1 MIHQFRDKKQIIKR
15 KIIKRN
21 IIILSVFFVVSI
33 TGVFS
38 LFGNLFNY
46 IGWSIWKTEKVI
58 NDGLYDNNFLFRTK
72 ASISDENHDLIEEI
86 SNIRLTMIDYQL
98 LKNEVDDLKKILGRL
113 PALDNFIL
121 GNILT
126 KPNHSPYDTIVID
139 IGKDMGIKEF
149 NKVYA
154 NGNIPIGIIDKTYKK
169 TSLVTLYTS
178 PGQKTEGYLDI
189 TNASVELI
197 GRGGGNFEMI
207 IPMELSAEKGTIIYL
222 PGNSPEVVAI
232 VDEIISVPTDPFKKV
247 LLSSPVN
254 VQNLKWVQIKIIND

>member
-1 MIHQFRDKKQIIKR
+1 MIHQFRDKKQIIR
-15 KIIKRN
+15 KKIMKRN
-21 IIILSVFFVVSI
+21 IVILGLFFIASM
-33 TGVFS
+33 TGLFL

-46 IGWSIWKTEKVI
+46 IGLPIWKTEKMI
-58 NDGLYDNNFLFRTK
+58 NDSLYDLNYLFRTK
-72 ASISDENHDLIEEI
+72 VSISNENHNLIEEI

-98 LKNEVDDLKKILGRL
+98 LKNEVNDLKEILGRL
-113 PALDNFIL
+113 PAEDDFIL

-126 KPNHSPYDTIVID
+126 KPNHSPYDTIVVD
-139 IGKDMGIKEF
+139 IGKDMGIKELD
-149 NKVYA
+149 KVYA
-154 NGNIPIGIIDKTYKK
+154 NGNIPIGIMSKIYDK

-178 PGQKTEGYLDI
+178 PGQKTEGFLDI

-207 IPMELSAEKGTIIYL
+207 IPMELSAERGTVAYL
-222 PGNSPEVVAI
+222 PGNSPEVLAI

-254 VQNLKWVQIKIIND
+254 VQNLKWVQVKKD